1 MVSRRRNGSA
11 ENGAV
16 RTPRRGRERLTPG
29 LLLLLLGLAGAAAWL
44 TRHPEWRGLERAAE
58 WPLVG
63 PLAARFRAAY
73 LPPPPAPAA
82 RPDEPPRWVVSWEEA
97 APSSRG
103 QPARPRPAPAEEV
116 PAAPEPPPA
125 PLGESWARPGSGLRE
140 RPEATAEIRERLRD
154 WALLAVLERR
164 GEWVAVGRGGRRL
177 WLEAAA
183 FSAPD
188 ERPFGSAPLPVG
200 PGEPAPP
207 APERLAEAR
216 RLLGPAVREMPLGG
230 YLLLTDL
237 PAADLPPALGAAVAA
252 LEPAY
257 RERTG
262 LTPVGAAAGVIVLF
276 ASEAAYRTFQAGE
289 ERLAGLPVS
298 GHAHGGLV
306 ALPAAAGEDETAAV
320 LTHELV
326 HLLNQRAIGPA
337 LPPWLDEGLAE
348 ELAGSARDA
357 AGRSD
362 PGGYGGRLERDGRR
376 WSATGGLAALFQAA
390 RVLEADP
397 GPLLPAL
404 LEREWTAFVRGP
416 DAPASYALSFLFVRF
431 LLVGEEGALAPG
443 FRAFLAAV
451 AAGGPATPPALAAQL
466 GREWPALE
474 AALRAFVAAEAER
487 ELAARSAPPRTGWR
501 RLFHREGAGPGPQRP
516 RAAGEPSAAP

>member
-1 MVSRRRNGSA
+1 M
-11 ENGAV
+11 

-29 LLLLLLGLAGAAAWL
+29 LLLLLLGFAGAAAWL

-73 LPPPPAPAA
+73 LPAPSAPPAP
-82 RPDEPPRWVVSWEEA
+82 PDEPPRWVVVWDEVE
-97 APSSRG
+97 PPGSRF
-103 QPARPRPAPAEEV
+103 PARRPAPAEAV
-116 PAAPEPPPA
+116 RLPAPEPLPA

-164 GEWVAVGRGGRRL
+164 GEWVAVERGGRRL

-183 FSAPD
+183 LSAPD

-200 PGEPAPP
+200 PGEPAAP

-216 RLLGPAVREMPLGG
+216 RLLGPAAREMPLGG

-237 PAADLPPALGAAVAA
+237 PAAGLPPALGATVAA

-262 LTPVGAAAGVIVLF
+262 LTPVGTAAGVIALF
-276 ASEAAYRTFQAGE
+276 ASEEAYRAFQAGE

-298 GHAHGGLV
+298 GHARGGLV
-306 ALPAAAGEDETAAV
+306 ALPAAAGEDETATV
-320 LTHELV
+320 LVHELA
-326 HLLNQRAIGPA
+326 HLLNRRAIGPA

-357 AGRSD
+357 AGGLE
-362 PGGYGGRLERDGRR
+362 PGGYGGRMERDERR
-376 WSATGGLAALFQAA
+376 WTATGGLAALFQAIG
-390 RVLEADP
+390 LGESHS
-397 GPLLPAL
+397 L
-404 LEREWTAFVRGP
+404 TAFSLLLFGGLTIVVSLLVQIVTFPATGVQAHTFLTFSLS
-416 DAPASYALSFLFVRF
+416 DDPASPHNADYTRQYSGKQWVRMPF
-431 LLVGEEGALAPG
+431 SESEITGHPDYRTTTV
-443 FRAFLAAV
+443 
-451 AAGGPATPPALAAQL
+451 
-466 GREWPALE
+466 
-474 AALRAFVAAEAER
+474 
-487 ELAARSAPPRTGWR
+487 SA
-501 RLFHREGAGPGPQRP
+501 
-516 RAAGEPSAAP
+516 SAK

>member
-1 MVSRRRNGSA
+1 M
-11 ENGAV
+11 
-16 RTPRRGRERLTPG
+16 RTPRRGRERFTPG

-44 TRHPEWRGLERAAE
+44 TRHPEWGGLERAAE

-82 RPDEPPRWVVSWEEA
+82 RPEEPPRWVVSWEEA
-97 APSSRG
+97 APSSRS

-116 PAAPEPPPA
+116 PAAPEPLPA

-177 WLEAAA
+177 WLEATAL
-183 FSAPD
+183 SAPE

-200 PGEPAPP
+200 PGEPAAP

-216 RLLGPAVREMPLGG
+216 RLRAPAAREVPLGG

-237 PAADLPPALGAAVAA
+237 PAAGLPPTLGAVIAA

-262 LTPVGAAAGVIVLF
+262 LTPVGTAAGVIVLF
-276 ASEAAYRTFQAGE
+276 ASEEAYRAFQAGE

-298 GHAHGGLV
+298 GHARGGLV
-306 ALPAAAGEDETAAV
+306 ALPAAAGEDETATV
-320 LTHELV
+320 LVHELA
-326 HLLNQRAIGPA
+326 HLLNRRAIGPA

-357 AGRSD
+357 ASGLE
-362 PGGYGGRLERDGRR
+362 PGGYGGRLEGDGRR
-376 WSATGGLAALFQAA
+376 WSATGGLAALLQAA
-390 RVLEADP
+390 RVLENDP

-416 DAPASYALSFLFVRF
+416 DAPASYTLSFLFVRF
-431 LLVGEEGALAPG
+431 LLAGEEGALAPG
-443 FRAFLAAV
+443 FHAFLAAV
-451 AAGGPATPPALAAQL
+451 AAGGPATPPALVAHL

-474 AALRAFVAAEAER
+474 ASLRAFVAAEAER
-487 ELAARSAPPRTGWR
+487 ELAARTAPRRTGWR
-501 RLFHREGAGPGPQRP
+501 RFFP
-516 RAAGEPSAAP
+516 RRSADPAP